1 MATPKYRSIQRER
14 QDFVQLLKYW
24 KTICGGLTG
33 IFTLIPIGGFFI
45 ESLLPDVLG
54 QLAPLLGI
62 IGSVLFV
69 LFLYYTNRV
78 RQVAQIE
85 KMAKSLFLVGFI
97 CLVIF
102 VCARLVW
109 VTEVDGDW
117 HITGLALTE
126 DAENAVQQKK
136 ITNTTP
142 KALLDRMG
150 HDSDDRI
157 WRGRWL
163 VTAVL
168 AFSFA
173 GIFIFSAGSFFLFTL
188 KNLVQDRMDSET
200 GRS

>member
-102 VCARLVW
+102 VCWLQLPPSVGAGLLLAPVCWFTFWCRLS
-109 VTEVDGDW
+109 GC
-117 HITGLALTE
+117 
-126 DAENAVQQKK
+126 
-136 ITNTTP
+136 
-142 KALLDRMG
+142 
-150 HDSDDRI
+150 SF
-157 WRGRWL
+157 
-163 VTAVL
+163 TAVPC
-168 AFSFA
+168 
-173 GIFIFSAGSFFLFTL
+173 SALFLP
-188 KNLVQDRMDSET
+188 S
-200 GRS
+200 

>member
-1 MATPKYRSIQRER
+1 MVARRAYGSIQRER
-14 QDFVQLLKYW
+14 QDFAQLLRYW

-33 IFTLIPIGGFFI
+33 IFTLIPIGGFFV

-69 LFLYYTNRV
+69 LFLYYTNRA

-85 KMAKSLFLVGFI
+85 RMGKFLFLVGFF
-97 CLVIF
+97 CLVAF
-102 VCARLVW
+102 VCARLIW
-109 VTEVDGDW
+109 VTEVEGDW
-117 HITGLALTE
+117 HITGLTLTE
-126 DAENAVQQKK
+126 EAENAVQQKK

-150 HDSDDRI
+150 HDSDDRV

-173 GIFIFSAGSFFLFTL
+173 GIFAFSAGSFFLFTL
-188 KNLVQDRMDSET
+188 QNLVQDRLDSA
-200 GRS
+200 